1 MRSTEQRWGGELG
14 REELG
19 RPADKGLW
27 PQGAK
32 SGVSRLEAGRG

>member
-1 MRSTEQRWGGELG
+1 MRGINQPWGGELG

-32 SGVSRLEAGRG
+32 SGASRLEAGRG